1 MVHGVWAVLLM
12 KKKTYNSLTDLRDE
26 LVRDGVEILSFN
38 GFSLETKTHD
48 YGLYSSIV
56 YRKSKKDGTV
66 ETSSEPGE
74 GYGIYH

>member
-1 MVHGVWAVLLM
+1 M
-12 KKKTYNSLTDLRDE
+12 KRKTYNSLTDLRDE

-38 GFSLETKTHD
+38 GFALETRTHH

-56 YRKSKKDGTV
+56 YKKNKKDGTV

-74 GYGIYH
+74 SYGIYH